1 MALSK
6 GAKIG
11 IGIGVVAGI
20 AVVAGVASGVASAK
34 APPSNPYVLRL
45 TSSTVSG
52 KVGLPVEFNVYL
64 TDNGAHVSEATVTL
78 MDLTTKTSSSTIT
91 DNQGLVI
98 FAVTFSSPGTYSM
111 QAVTVVKGT
120 TIKSKLLSIQVT
132 PLIP

>member
-11 IGIGVVAGI
+11 IGIGAVAGI
-20 AVVAGVASGVASAK
+20 AVIAGVASAK
-34 APPSNPYVLRL
+34 APSRNPYLLRL

-52 KVGLPVEFNVYL
+52 KVGIPVEFDAYL
-64 TDNGAHVSEATVTL
+64 TDNGAPVSEATVTL

-98 FAVTFSSPGTYSM
+98 FAVTFNSPGTYRM

-120 TIKSKLLSIQVT
+120 TVMSKLLSIQVT

>member
-11 IGIGVVAGI
+11 IGIGAVAGI
-20 AVVAGVASGVASAK
+20 AVIAGVASAK
-34 APPSNPYVLRL
+34 APSRNPYLLGL
-45 TSSTVSG
+45 TPSTVSG
-52 KVGLPVEFNVYL
+52 KVGIPVEFDAYL
-64 TDNGAHVSEATVTL
+64 TDNGAPVSEATVTL

-98 FAVTFSSPGTYSM
+98 FAVTFNSPGTYRM

-120 TIKSKLLSIQVT
+120 TVMSKLLSIQVT

>member
-11 IGIGVVAGI
+11 IGIGAVAGI
-20 AVVAGVASGVASAK
+20 AVIAGVASAK
-34 APPSNPYVLRL
+34 APSSNPYLLRL

-52 KVGLPVEFNVYL
+52 KVGLPVEFNAYL
-64 TDNGAHVSEATVTL
+64 TDNGAPVSEATVTL
-78 MDLTTKTSSSTIT
+78 MDLTTRTSSSTIT

-120 TIKSKLLSIQVT
+120 TVRSKLLSIQVT